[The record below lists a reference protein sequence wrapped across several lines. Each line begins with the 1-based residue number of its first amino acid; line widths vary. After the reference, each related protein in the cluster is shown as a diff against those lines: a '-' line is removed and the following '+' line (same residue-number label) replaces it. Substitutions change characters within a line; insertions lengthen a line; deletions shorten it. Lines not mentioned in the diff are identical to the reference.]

1 MNAATIYL
9 ASQSPRRCEL
19 LQQLGMQYQVL
30 LLKDDPRGLSEV
42 DESPLAQENPQ
53 QYVQRVCL
61 DKLNA
66 AWASAVYRQL
76 PPLPVLAA
84 DTTVVLH
91 GRIIGKPANRNDA
104 AQILRALSG
113 STHQV
118 LTAVA
123 MRLHAKIEWKLSVTA
138 VSFAAL
144 DELRIARYLATGE
157 ADDKA
162 GAYGIQGLA
171 AAFVTQIAGSYSG
184 VVGLPLFETAELLK
198 TFGYDIP

>member
-1 MNAATIYL
+1 MNASTIYL
-9 ASQSPRRCEL
+9 ASQSPRRREL
-19 LQQLGMQYQVL
+19 LHQLRMQYQLL
-30 LLKDDPRGLSEV
+30 LLKDDPRGLAEV
-42 DESPLAQENPQ
+42 DESPRAGEQAQD
-53 QYVQRVCL
+53 YVQRVCL

-66 AWASAVYRQL
+66 AWESAVFRQL
-76 PPLPVLAA
+76 PTLPVLAA

-91 GRIIGKPANRNDA
+91 GQIIGKPADRNDA

-113 STHQV
+113 NTHQV
-118 LTAVA
+118 ITAVA
-123 MRLHAKIEWKLSVTA
+123 MRLHEKVELKLSASA
-138 VSFAAL
+138 VSFAVL
-144 DELRIARYLATGE
+144 DASRIARYLATGE

-171 AAFVTQIAGSYSG
+171 GAFVTRLEGSYSG